1 VLLNFAVFFVLGTFS
16 FLQILFL
23 SITAGERGEIFS
35 AEQVWRKTVYCKH
48 YYMYYVRKRGDM
60 LIQLSHNS
68 NFFLEPKFSIIYS
81 FFLKIYNDFLETRTD
96 IDALL

>member
-1 VLLNFAVFFVLGTFS
+1 
-16 FLQILFL
+16 
-23 SITAGERGEIFS
+23 
-35 AEQVWRKTVYCKH
+35 
-48 YYMYYVRKRGDM
+48 M